1 MAWPS
6 DYAQV
11 MVKGSWFTP
20 FNTPLKGH
28 VTFEPT
34 VEIYDVFGHKI
45 IPPAISGVPLVDGA
59 FQVYLLATDEPN
71 VTPKGW
77 KYRVTVS
84 TLGGGV
90 FLLDVSKDA
99 GVIDITNWRAAA
111 STTPNQ
117 PVHDEYAT
125 VTMLESRIPKV
136 EKGAP
141 NGVATLDGNGLLILE
156 QFPTDEFVTKDDVG
170 TVVPS
175 LEDGIVPM
183 LQLPAPVVY
192 EQGIPSAQWV
202 INHDFP
208 NEPTV
213 DVYNNAGEEVDAEV
227 FHLTTS
233 TVVVNCAYPETGR
246 AVLRR

>member
-11 MVKGSWFTP
+11 LVKGSWFTP

-34 VEIYDVFGHKI
+34 TELYDFAGQKI
-45 IPPAISGVPLVDGA
+45 IPPAISGVPLENGA

-71 VTPKGW
+71 VSPKGW
-77 KYRVTVS
+77 KYKVTVS

-99 GVIDITNWRAAA
+99 GVVDITDWRRAQTNPADK
-111 STTPNQ
+111 
-117 PVHDEYAT
+117 PVGDEWAT
-125 VTMLESRIPKV
+125 VTMLEGRISKA

-141 NGVATLDGNGLLILE
+141 NGVATLDGNGLIVLE
-156 QFPTDEFVTKDDVG
+156 QFPEEIVTTADVG
-170 TVVPS
+170 ITVPE
-175 LEDGIVPM
+175 LEDGVVPFD
-183 LQLPAPVVY
+183 QLPAPVEF
-192 EQGIPSAQWV
+192 EQAVPSQSWTIPHTFPSA
-202 INHDFP
+202 
-208 NEPTV
+208 PTV
-213 DVYNNAGEEVDAEV
+213 DVYNNAGEEVDAEII
-227 FHLTTS
+227 HLTS
-233 TVVVNCAYPETGR
+233 TTVIVSCAYPETGK

>member
-20 FNTPLKGH
+20 FNTPVKGH

-34 VEIYDVFGHKI
+34 QEIYDLLGHKI
-45 IPPAISGVPLVDGA
+45 IPPAISGIPLVDGA

-99 GVIDITNWRAAA
+99 DVIDITNWRA
-111 STTPNQ
+111 SQTN
-117 PVHDEYAT
+117 PVDAPVGDEWAT

-141 NGVATLDGNGLLILE
+141 GGVAELDGSGLIILD
-156 QFPTDEFVTKDDVG
+156 QFPDEVVMSGDIGID
-170 TVVPS
+170 VPS
-175 LEDGIVPM
+175 LEGGVVPFD
-183 LQLPAPVVY
+183 QLPAPVVY

-227 FHLTTS
+227 YHLTGS